1 MKDILGK
8 KVVVTVDRK
17 MGTYHPEHKDILY
30 EVNYGYVENVL
41 AGDGEEQD
49 AYILGIDHP
58 VERFEGIVTAI
69 IHRINDNE
77 DKWVVIPVNA
87 VVSDEEI
94 LRKTNFQEKF
104 FKIRLIR

>member
-1 MKDILGK
+1 MEDILGK

-17 MGTYHPEHKDILY
+17 MGTYHPERKDILY

-49 AYILGIDHP
+49 AYILGIDYP